1 MASRMTVQ
9 HLQRL
14 KEELTD
20 VQAEIRTL
28 LGREAGLKRAIAI
41 VSDDPTLPDDVV
53 ATSDATRKRRSPIKD
68 IVLRLLQENAERG
81 LVAID
86 LVELAKA
93 QGITLDRNSV
103 SSILSRFKRDGVLD
117 YDGKV
122 YRPKRPFHSELR
134 VVA

>member
-1 MASRMTVQ
+1 MTAQ

-14 KEELTD
+14 REELVA
-20 VQAEIRTL
+20 VQAEIRSL
-28 LGREAGLKRAIAI
+28 QGREAGLQRAISI
-41 VSDDPTLPDDVV
+41 VSDDPVLTEEMIGNSG
-53 ATSDATRKRRSPIKD
+53 TKRKRRSPIKD